1 MNSKIEC
8 KRDKGITLIALVI
21 IIVILLIFAGVSIA
35 MLNGTNG
42 VINKS
47 IESKQKTEEAQEK
60 EAIGIASTT
69 AQIGSNGYQE
79 LTQSN
84 LQDSI
89 DAQFGKNKAIVI
101 DNGDGTFIIKLNNNE
116 YYMSNSRDIT
126 KLEKVNDKTPRTII
140 WKWYRK

>member
-1 MNSKIEC
+1 MNLKA
-8 KRDKGITLIALVI
+8 KWKGNKGITLIALVI
-21 IIVILLIFAGVSIA
+21 TIVILLIFAGVSIA

-42 VINKS
+42 AINKS
-47 IESKQKTEEAQEK
+47 VESKQKTEEAQEK